1 MPVSAS
7 TLAKLMAAGLSGQ
20 DLIDVVASIDADME
34 TSAPIKSRSAGAIR
48 QERYRNRK
56 ASQSVTSDVTRDV
69 TEGNAALPPSPGPLD
84 PPSQTLPPIIPQT
97 PSTIPVKKRASRLPA
112 DWVLP
117 ATWGRWALDQGHSEA
132 KVRLE
137 ADKFRDFWVSKGGK
151 DAAKL
156 DWEAT
161 WRNWIRNCSGSRGP
175 PPAIGDDG
183 LARDAQGR
191 VNMADFT
198 SKILEQARQ
207 LEDDPNGRTIETS
220 YERGTGNRAQ
230 QALPLPRTEER

>member
-1 MPVSAS
+1 MGVISTAVKHLIAAGVTGDALVSAIEEMESQQVPVSDEPMLSKRQARNKRYYERLKAS
-7 TLAKLMAAGLSGQ
+7 ENRLNKTNKTHS
-20 DLIDVVASIDADME
+20 DADF
-34 TSAPIKSRSAGAIR
+34 
-48 QERYRNRK
+48 
-56 ASQSVTSDVTRDV
+56 
-69 TEGNAALPPSPGPLD
+69 LPPSPCPLG

-97 PSTIPVKKRASRLPA
+97 PSTIRETKRASRLPV

-117 ATWGRWALDQGHSEA
+117 AMWGRWALDQGHSEA

-175 PPAIGDDG
+175 PPAVGDDG